1 MSATEQKVVVLKSQ
15 KCDSLPREVPDRD
28 FWIQTRRALL
38 AQVDAI
44 EKRLGIVR
52 RCTRCGETLSS

>member
-1 MSATEQKVVVLKSQ
+1 MQPSAQITVVKPDKRVNI
-15 KCDSLPREVPDRD
+15 PAEVPDRD
-28 FWIQTRRALL
+28 FWIATRRALL

>member
-1 MSATEQKVVVLKSQ
+1 MSAREQKVVVLKQ
-15 KCDSLPREVPDRD
+15 DSRVSIPSEVPDRD

>member
-1 MSATEQKVVVLKSQ
+1 MQAQQKITVVKQDTNRASMR
-15 KCDSLPREVPDRD
+15 DEVPDRD
-28 FWIQTRRALL
+28 FWIATRRALL